1 MKEAFQ
7 LLNIIIFSCFVNFS
21 IDLLKLDRY
30 MALGH
35 FRVAPN
41 LRDKLML
48 KAKNYNNKKLLEK
61 TKRKKLKE
69 KLIDKNAKEEQ
80 TKKAI

>member
-21 IDLLKLDRY
+21 IDLLELDRDI
-30 MALGH
+30 ALGH

-41 LRDKLML
+41 HRDKWML
-48 KAKNYNNKKLLEK
+48 KAKNYTQKTYKKKLTEK
-61 TKRKKLKE
+61 
-69 KLIDKNAKEEQ
+69 N
-80 TKKAI
+80 